1 MPNGGERSEASVE
14 RLSDAAKRLIVALD
28 FGSVEEAREAVA
40 ALDGIVSFFKVGYY
54 LQMLRGNEAFIDEL
68 LASGKRVFIDY
79 KLGDIPETVKWGVR
93 GAAKRGVDFVTVQGA
108 GDAARAALEAAV
120 EGKVDGQPK
129 ILFVT
134 LLTSMGGREA
144 GEAGLSGQVED
155 IVRDRARLALDV
167 GLDGVIASGRE
178 AASIRALAGPERLTI
193 VTPGIRPSGA
203 GSDDHKRATT
213 PGEAIRAGA
222 DYLVVGRPI
231 LRAADPRAAAAA
243 IITEMGEA
251 LEA

>member
-1 MPNGGERSEASVE
+1 MVTE
-14 RLSDAAKRLIVALD
+14 DAAGRLIVALD
-28 FGSVEEAREAVA
+28 VPGVAAAREAVA
-40 ALDGIVSFFKVGYY
+40 ALDGLVSFFKVGYY
-54 LQMLRGNEAFIDEL
+54 LQMARGTEAFIDEL
-68 LASGKRVFIDY
+68 LDAGKRVFIDY

-93 GAAKRGVDFVTVQGA
+93 GAAGHGVDFVTVQGA

-120 EGKVDGQPK
+120 EGQVDGRPG
-129 ILFVT
+129 ILYVT

-144 GEAGLSGQVED
+144 GAAGFTGGVEG

-178 AASIRALAGPERLTI
+178 AALIRALAGPDRLTI
-193 VTPGIRPSGA
+193 VTPGIRPAGA
-203 GSDDHKRATT
+203 GADDHKRATT

-243 IITEMGEA
+243 IIAEIDEA
-251 LEA
+251 LADRG